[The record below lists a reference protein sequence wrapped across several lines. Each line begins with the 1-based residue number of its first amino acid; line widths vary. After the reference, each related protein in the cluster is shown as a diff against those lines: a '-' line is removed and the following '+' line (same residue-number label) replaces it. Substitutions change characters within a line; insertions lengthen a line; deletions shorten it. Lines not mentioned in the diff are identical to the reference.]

1 MVHAP
6 AGTGKSKSSGV
17 RFGGAEKRNSEEE
30 EEGRKKAVI
39 DSGHSFHVFIATA
52 QAAATRE

>member
-30 EEGRKKAVI
+30 EEEKKAVI